1 MLYRST
7 HNRIT
12 KALLPNMKLSDIDR
26 YNQAKDNPSQ
36 FDKALNMIMSNTM
49 QYPHSLM
56 NRRNH
61 RQLNHSP
68 AMSLLKGFQMGGFQ
82 GAEAMLT
89 HDMTDMF
96 SDFIVRNY
104 GRMARDMFEIGFN
117 AHHSD
122 MIKRRRRMKNRTMW
136 RNSY

>member
-1 MLYRST
+1 
-7 HNRIT
+7 
-12 KALLPNMKLSDIDR
+12 MKDIDR

-36 FDKALNMIMSNTM
+36 FDKTLNMILSNTM
-49 QYPHSLM
+49 QYPNSLM

-61 RQLNHSP
+61 RKLNHSP
-68 AMSLLKGFQMGGFQ
+68 AMSLLKGYTMGGIN

-104 GRMARDMFEIGFN
+104 GRTARDMFEIGFN
-117 AHHSD
+117 SYYTEQN
-122 MIKRRRRMKNRTMW
+122 KRRRMNRTIM
-136 RNSY
+136 RNYY